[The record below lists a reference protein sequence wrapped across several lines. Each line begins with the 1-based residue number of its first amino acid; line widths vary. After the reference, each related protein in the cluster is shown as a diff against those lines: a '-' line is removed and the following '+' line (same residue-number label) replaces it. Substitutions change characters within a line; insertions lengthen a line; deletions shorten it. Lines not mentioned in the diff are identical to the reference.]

1 MVFAKIALGTA
12 GAVTIGYIFVPPFNR
27 KLERN
32 VLRPIRNYR
41 RHLQQEDSFKTEEE
55 FYQFLGSVALGTLRM
70 FTIESD

>member
-1 MVFAKIALGTA
+1 MVLAKIAFGTA

-41 RHLQQEDSFKTEEE
+41 RHL
-55 FYQFLGSVALGTLRM
+55 
-70 FTIESD
+70 